1 MLLNVRLTE
10 VEARA
15 VRGLRRAK
23 VNVSELVRRALREAA
38 AKEKDVKVKHSV
50 VLGEIIE
57 AFPGP
62 SGATTRRPPLD
73 DRRALSKFIQK
84 KLTRQ

>member
-1 MLLNVRLTE
+1 MLLNVRLRE
-10 VEARA
+10 EEARA

-38 AKEKDVKVKHSV
+38 ASDKQGKALRSTLVNE
-50 VLGEIIE
+50 VLA

-62 SGATTRRPPLD
+62 HGRVNRPPLD
-73 DRRALSKFIQK
+73 DRRAVSDFIAR
-84 KLTRQ
+84 KLARR

>member
-38 AKEKDVKVKHSV
+38 TKEKGVKVKRSA
-50 VLGEIIE
+50 VLREIIE

-62 SGATTRRPPLD
+62 TGATRRPALD
-73 DRRALSKFIQK
+73 DRRALSRFIQK
-84 KLTRQ
+84 RLTRQ